1 MVKEAKTNRSHQR
14 RHTARAFNKKST
26 DCYNI
31 TTPKNTAP
39 TPINTEQISTN
50 NNVIQSASR
59 SYGVDNANNTV
70 SQTSNRAQ
78 PTTLEFKIN
87 SRSKLIT
94 NLHYAPA
101 YAQLHGNDNFTTV
114 QTHGW
119 AGGISSNG
127 DAPTNRY
134 AQLQEKRQF

>member
-14 RHTARAFNKKST
+14 RHTARAFNKNQH
-26 DCYNI
+26 YHA
-31 TTPKNTAP
+31 KNTAP

-59 SYGVDNANNTV
+59 SYGIDNANNTV
-70 SQTSNRAQ
+70 AQTSNRAQ

>member
-14 RHTARAFNKKST
+14 RHTARAFNKNQH
-26 DCYNI
+26 YHA
-31 TTPKNTAP
+31 KNTAP

-119 AGGISSNG
+119 AGGISNNG
-127 DAPTNRY
+127 NAPTNRFSTGT
-134 AQLQEKRQF
+134 LSMP